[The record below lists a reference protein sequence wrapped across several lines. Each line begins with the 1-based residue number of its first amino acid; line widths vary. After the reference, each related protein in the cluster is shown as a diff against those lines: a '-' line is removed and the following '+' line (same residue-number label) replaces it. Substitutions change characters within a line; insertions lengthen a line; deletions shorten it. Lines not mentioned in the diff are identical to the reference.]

1 MQSNF
6 REIVEALV
14 PFLQALER
22 LQVSYYIGGS
32 VASSYYG
39 TWRRTQ
45 DVDVILDVR
54 PDQIRTLAKLL
65 AQELRD
71 RRRCLD

>member
-6 REIVEALV
+6 REIVEALI
-14 PFLQALER
+14 PFLQALDR
-22 LQVSYYIGGS
+22 LQIRYYVGGS

-45 DVDVILDVR
+45 DVDVILEVR
-54 PDQIRTLAKLL
+54 PDQIRTRAETARTGLH
-65 AQELRD
+65 D
-71 RRRCLD
+71 RRSCLD

>member
-22 LQVSYYIGGS
+22 LQVRYYIGGS